1 MITLLILK
9 KYLNSVIFLKKTE
22 GLFMNKILIT
32 LSATLLS
39 GCIYQ
44 QSPAPV
50 NTVELV
56 DPTPVAAPVDPV
68 SISYPL
74 PSQPQTVISDTPY
87 AIPNSELQP
96 VESPTANEDISSNNV
111 VNGSNQGS
119 IEINIPEQKNNDI
132 NSMSAKAEEAV
143 NSIIDEKPAPVKS
156 EYGTS
161 LQQDKSAGKIGTF
174 NNPVQYVQP

>member
-9 KYLNSVIFLKKTE
+9 KYLNSVILLKKTE
-22 GLFMNKILIT
+22 GLIMNKILIT

-44 QSPAPV
+44 QTPAPV

-56 DPTPVAAPVDPV
+56 EPNPVSTPVAPV

-96 VESPTANEDISSNNV
+96 VENYTSTEAVSENNSV
-111 VNGSNQGS
+111 HDNNQDS
-119 IEINIPEQKNNDI
+119 IDINIPEQQNNDG
-132 NSMSAKAEEAV
+132 NNMSVKAEEAV
-143 NSIIDEKPAPVKS
+143 NSIIEEKPAPVKS

-161 LQQDKSAGKIGTF
+161 LQQNKPAGKIGTF

>member
-56 DPTPVAAPVDPV
+56 DPTPVTAPVEPV

-96 VESPTANEDISSNNV
+96 VESPTANEDILSNNI
-111 VNGSNQGS
+111 VNDSNQGN